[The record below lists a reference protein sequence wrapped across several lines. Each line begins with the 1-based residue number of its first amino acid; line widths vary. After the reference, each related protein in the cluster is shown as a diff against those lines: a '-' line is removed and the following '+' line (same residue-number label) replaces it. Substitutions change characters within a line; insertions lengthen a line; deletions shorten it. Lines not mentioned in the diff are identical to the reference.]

1 MAILNFGAVRQIFA
15 EHLQEAAAL
24 DGRTPLTPDIL
35 KRINRDLHRKGFSY
49 YSYGEY
55 VKLGD
60 LRTRLPWFSMTDLKG
75 AVEFGEK
82 AYRHHTP
89 FCSVFIESDAA
100 SGLPF
105 SVRKLSA
112 ISIRSITWN
121 GADLIL
127 EYDADMTP
135 NGLHAITK
143 DYSNYAD
150 SYPLDDFLATMM
162 RIRSVEEWQI
172 GGEREV
178 NLTPRTDFG
187 WTIYQRVILP
197 QAINFPQGLPFEDEI
212 RKRLEKQK
220 L

>member
-1 MAILNFGAVRQIFA
+1 MPF
-15 EHLQEAAAL
+15 ELQKM
-24 DGRTPLTPDIL
+24 
-35 KRINRDLHRKGFSY
+35 KR
-49 YSYGEY
+49 
-55 VKLGD
+55 
-60 LRTRLPWFSMTDLKG
+60 

-82 AYRHHTP
+82 AYQHHTP
-89 FCSVFIESDAA
+89 FCSVFVESDVAEVGILHKNSA
-100 SGLPF
+100 P
-105 SVRKLSA
+105 KLSD

-135 NGLHAITK
+135 QGLHAVTK
-143 DYSNYAD
+143 DYINYAD
-150 SYPLDDFLATMM
+150 SNPLDDFLATMM
-162 RIRSVEEWQI
+162 GIRSVEEWQI
-172 GGEREV
+172 GGGREV
-178 NLTPRTDFG
+178 TLTPRTDFG